1 MAGPVVAPDLGAR
14 WSVGSTSNVEPG
26 STRTKPRLAGLHTA
40 VGLAR
45 YQAGGLSA
53 LAARPVPGRPARLSR
68 TQCERLYGLIVGGG
82 PREFGLGPA
91 LWTRDRVRALIARD
105 LHVTLSEASVGRV
118 LRGLG
123 IAAPRPQ
130 VQGCVAAMLPV
141 RPPDIL
147 LYAGASV
154 GPVRFGVYPGPV
166 GEWVHRDFLARLRQ
180 GVGATVSVSWNIT
193 VDNGSAYL

>member
-1 MAGPVVAPDLGAR
+1 LDNATLQALRIHAVRRIVAGERPEQVALALGFAR
-14 WSVGSTSNVEPG
+14 STVF
-26 STRTKPRLAGLHTA
+26 AW
-40 VGLAR
+40 LAR

-141 RPPDIL
+141 RPPDIM

-180 GVGATVSVSWNIT
+180 DVGATVSVSWNIT